1 MRLAVIISFLLLILT
16 SCTKQQTVTQEQLL
30 AKQIAQ
36 KQVDYILKKN
46 RECIDNALMEAE
58 IYVDSIIYDMTQF
71 SVLGDSLDMIVKP
84 DKPERP
90 DYLKINDSGPI
101 VPFEIIEQ

>member
-1 MRLAVIISFLLLILT
+1 MRKVIIISSLFCILA

-30 AKQIAQ
+30 AQLLAQ
-36 KQVDYILKKN
+36 KQEDYMYQKN
-46 RECIDNALMEAE
+46 QECIDNALMEAE

-84 DKPERP
+84 DKPIRP
-90 DYLKINDSGPI
+90 DYLQITDPGPI
-101 VPFEIIEQ
+101 VPFEIIER